1 MRGLIHFI
9 SFCSGLCDII
19 SRLQI
24 KLNDNGDLERRKKSI
39 LNLFTLLVFV
49 PPSETVILRL
59 DQSLWFIL
67 PCERLA
73 ILNVTV
79 NLTFL
84 SDRIKKVASSPAR
97 RPYFAS
103 MVLSISLI
111 SDASAGKSFEA
122 QKGGWL
128 HLMIC
133 VDIRRLRH

>member
-59 DQSLWFIL
+59 DQSLWFFL
-67 PCERLA
+67 PCERL
-73 ILNVTV
+73 V